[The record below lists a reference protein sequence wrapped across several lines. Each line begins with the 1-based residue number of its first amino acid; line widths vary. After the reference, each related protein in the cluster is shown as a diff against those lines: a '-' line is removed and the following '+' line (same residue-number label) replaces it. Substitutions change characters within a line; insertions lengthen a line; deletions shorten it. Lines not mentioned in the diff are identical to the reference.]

1 MIPVAEFGISP
12 RSKKEVRLMKI
23 TVIGSADLSARGHE
37 ITLYADKAHSEYF
50 DAIRESRTIHLTG
63 CGHDEDVR
71 LAKVT
76 NEITEALDGA
86 ELIMPVIAANAHE
99 SVARELVPHLRDNEY

>member
-1 MIPVAEFGISP
+1 MTPVAEFGISP

-23 TVIGSADLSARGHE
+23 TVIGCGHGAFAAAADLSARGHE

-71 LAKVT
+71 LAKVCLLYT
-76 NEITEALDGA
+76 S
-86 ELIMPVIAANAHE
+86 P
-99 SVARELVPHLRDNEY
+99 SPRDRG